1 MRSWFKFYGQEYLSD
16 PKMLSLNA
24 VEKALWLTLLCLASS
39 SEEEGVIKYID
50 EEKIMNLT
58 GLTNEEKE
66 ANKNFL
72 SKFEKLK
79 MIKVEKD
86 DDETTIIIL
95 NFEKRNSPLSPYER
109 LKNYRERK
117 KIKEI
122 LTDKNKKTLSKIQKN
137 NKNLAS
143 NDNVSLSF
151 DNGNDNDRI
160 DKIRKEINTGGR
172 SHLPKKSPSSLAS
185 PEIKKSENLDLADG
199 KGNTQSVGS
208 ILEEKLNSLEK
219 LVKKKNGISTAWQDK
234 AFRYAQALKID
245 LKDDDIKSRWL
256 KVFKQAY
263 EGRNAKNLELAY
275 SYLSDY
281 PRQLSNEAKIKFFF
295 WIYERGLPKAKYGFI
310 ASSLLVASFLG
321 IIFATLVFSIFAGRT
336 KGLVSGSG
344 VSDKKPITS
353 FQIRPS
359 DSMPSPTPT
368 KTIEQKICEKFKE
381 DCQVAVAVAKAE
393 SGLRCDD
400 ISPTNDHGVF
410 QINAVHFPKFKGKDP
425 YDCDANIEVAYEIYK
440 RQGFYPWTVYRTG
453 SYKRFLKP

>member
-1 MRSWFKFYGQEYLSD
+1 MARKRSIDPHIWEDPGFNSLEIPARLIFIGMISNADDEGYIRADAGSIKRLIFGFDNISKEEVQKYLDQIKKLKTVHFYEIDGEEYAHFVKWRKYQKQREDRIQPTTYPKCNICQTSD
-16 PKMLSLNA
+16 RQVSDNGEQVTA
-24 VEKALWLTLLCLASS
+24 
-39 SEEEGVIKYID
+39 
-50 EEKIMNLT
+50 EEKR
-58 GLTNEEKE
+58 
-66 ANKNFL
+66 
-72 SKFEKLK
+72 SKEKLN
-79 MIKVEKD
+79 I
-86 DDETTIIIL
+86 
-95 NFEKRNSPLSPYER
+95 
-109 LKNYRERK
+109 
-117 KIKEI
+117 
-122 LTDKNKKTLSKIQKN
+122 
-137 NKNLAS
+137 
-143 NDNVSLSF
+143 
-151 DNGNDNDRI
+151 
-160 DKIRKEINTGGR
+160 GGR
-172 SHLPKKSPSSLAS
+172 SHLPQKSPSSLAS

-219 LVKKKNGISTAWQDK
+219 PVKKKNGISTAWQDK

-393 SGLRCDD
+393 SGLRCDA

-440 RQGFYPWTVYRTG
+440 RQGFYSWTVYRTG

>member
-1 MRSWFKFYGQEYLSD
+1 MARKRSIDPHIWEDPGFNSLEIPARLIFIGMISNADDEGYIRADAGSIKRLIFGFDNISKEEVQKYLDQIKKLKTVHFYEIDGEEYAHFVKWSKYQKQREDRIQPTTYPKCNICQTSDRQVSDNGGQV
-16 PKMLSLNA
+16 PA
-24 VEKALWLTLLCLASS
+24 
-39 SEEEGVIKYID
+39 
-50 EEKIMNLT
+50 EEKR
-58 GLTNEEKE
+58 
-66 ANKNFL
+66 
-72 SKFEKLK
+72 SKEKLN
-79 MIKVEKD
+79 I
-86 DDETTIIIL
+86 
-95 NFEKRNSPLSPYER
+95 
-109 LKNYRERK
+109 
-117 KIKEI
+117 
-122 LTDKNKKTLSKIQKN
+122 
-137 NKNLAS
+137 
-143 NDNVSLSF
+143 
-151 DNGNDNDRI
+151 
-160 DKIRKEINTGGR
+160 GGR
-172 SHLPKKSPSSLAS
+172 SHLPQKSPSSLAS

-208 ILEEKLNSLEK
+208 VLEEKLKDSLEK
-219 LVKKKNGISTAWQDK
+219 PVKKKNGISTAWQDK

-281 PRQLSNEAKIKFFF
+281 PRPLSNEAKIKFFF
-295 WIYERGLPKAKYGFI
+295 WIYERGLPKAKYGFV
-310 ASSLLVASFLG
+310 ASSLLIASFLG
-321 IIFATLVFSIFAGRT
+321 ILFATLVFSIFAGHT

-368 KTIEQKICEKFKE
+368 KSVEERICQKFKE
-381 DCQVAVAVAKAE
+381 NCQEAIAIAKAE
-393 SGLRCDD
+393 SGLRCDAV
-400 ISPTNDHGVF
+400 SPTNDHGVF

>member
-281 PRQLSNEAKIKFFF
+281 PRPLSNEAKIKFFF

-400 ISPTNDHGVF
+400 ISPTNDHVC
-410 QINAVHFPKFKGKDP
+410 FK
-425 YDCDANIEVAYEIYK
+425 
-440 RQGFYPWTVYRTG
+440 
-453 SYKRFLKP
+453 